1 MIGRVVEVAGEDQHL
16 DRNHGFMTVVRDGA
30 EEGRIPLDDI
40 GVLLC
45 NARGLTYSNSLLTA
59 LAERGAA
66 VVLCGPKFLPVAW
79 LWPLE
84 GHHVQALRMR
94 QQLEASQPLCKRLW
108 QAIVRAKIIQQQHTL
123 ALYGRPSEG
132 FAGLA
137 RRVKSGDPDNVEA
150 QAARR
155 YWPLLFGPE
164 FRRHRF
170 GPMPNPFLNYGYTV
184 LRAAVA
190 RAVVAAGLH
199 PSLGIHH
206 HNRANA
212 MCLVDDLME
221 PFRPLVDCV
230 VVRLAQAGYD
240 EVNPETKRSLA
251 AVLTLD
257 METERGTTPLETC
270 LERAAQSL
278 ARAYETGKSALVLPG
293 PPLNVPEPQADEEAD
308 GCSAATGSCG

>member
-1 MIGRVVEVAGEDQHL
+1 MIGRVIEVASEGCYL
-16 DRNHGFMTVVRDGA
+16 ARYRGFMTVSRNGA
-30 EEGRIPLDDI
+30 EQGRVPLDDI

-45 NARGLTYSNSLLTA
+45 NAHGLSYSNSLLTE
-59 LAERGAA
+59 LARRGVA
-66 VVLCGPKFLPVAW
+66 VVLCGDNYLPAAW

-94 QQLEASQPLCKRLW
+94 RQLEASKPLGKRLW
-108 QAIVRAKIIQQQHTL
+108 QATVQAKIRQQANVL
-123 ALYGRPSEG
+123 ELLELPADG
-132 FAGLA
+132 FEQLA
-137 RRVKSGDPDNVEA
+137 RRVRSGDPENVEA

-155 YWPLLFGPE
+155 YWPRLFGPS
-164 FRRHRF
+164 FRRARF
-170 GPMPNPFLNYGYTV
+170 GGMPNPFLNYGYTV

-221 PFRPLVDCV
+221 PFRPLVDYAV
-230 VVRLAQAGYD
+230 VDLVHAGHD
-240 EVNPETKRSLA
+240 EMTSETKQVLVE
-251 AVLTLD
+251 VLTMD
-257 METERGTTPLETC
+257 MATDRGTTPLQTC

-278 ARAYETGKSALVLPG
+278 AQSYEAGQPALIFPGRPRAESVAVAG
-293 PPLNVPEPQADEEAD
+293 
-308 GCSAATGSCG
+308 

>member
-1 MIGRVVEVAGEDQHL
+1 MIGRVVEVVSEDRHL
-16 DRNHGFMTVVRDGA
+16 ARSHGFMTVSQDGVEA
-30 EEGRIPLDDI
+30 GRVPLDDI

-45 NARGLTYSNSLLTA
+45 NARGLTYSHGL
-59 LAERGAA
+59 LAELARRGVS
-66 VVLCGPKFLPVAW
+66 VVLCGPKYLPVAW

-94 QQLEASQPLCKRLW
+94 RQLEASQPLCKRLW
-108 QAIVRAKIIQQQHTL
+108 QAVVRAKIGQQQRLL
-123 ALYGRPSEG
+123 ALLQAPAAD
-132 FAGLA
+132 FAVLA
-137 RRVKSGDPDNVEA
+137 RRVRSGDPDNVEA

-155 YWPLLFGPE
+155 YWPRLFGSD
-164 FRRHRF
+164 FRRSRF
-170 GPMPNPFLNYGYTV
+170 GDGPNPFLNYGYTV

-221 PFRPLVDCV
+221 PFRPLVDAA
-230 VVRLAQAGYD
+230 VVRLVRAEY
-240 EVNPETKRSLA
+240 EELTPETKQKLVQ
-251 AVLTLD
+251 VLTID
-257 METERGTTPLETC
+257 MATDQGTTPLQTC

-278 ARAYETGKSALVLPG
+278 AQAYETGQPDLVFPGQPLTDSAPAVG
-293 PPLNVPEPQADEEAD
+293 
-308 GCSAATGSCG
+308 